1 MKRNRIVLF
10 ILILIATSITLCA
23 ESKEQFINVGNI
35 KIIKPQLITI
45 NREDIT
51 ININKNSEFQVESKY
66 WFKNTDNINL
76 RTTYLFSV
84 DQYASATPRKYLKK
98 IEFIDNY
105 KSSEPSR
112 ATINFKNDSGMNV
125 LREWYAISMLIKK
138 NEEQLLQVDYTF
150 SNPENKDKF
159 TYNFDL
165 VKNFENENVANILI
179 VTINNNSGKEID
191 KLTFQN
197 YEFKKIKGNRYKLAI
212 ADVNLQGNL
221 EIELKK

>member
-1 MKRNRIVLF
+1 
-10 ILILIATSITLCA
+10 
-23 ESKEQFINVGNI
+23 
-35 KIIKPQLITI
+35 
-45 NREDIT
+45 
-51 ININKNSEFQVESKY
+51 
-66 WFKNTDNINL
+66 
-76 RTTYLFSV
+76 
-84 DQYASATPRKYLKK
+84 
-98 IEFIDNY
+98 
-105 KSSEPSR
+105 
-112 ATINFKNDSGMNV
+112 
-125 LREWYAISMLIKK
+125 MLIKK

-197 YEFKKIKGNRYKLAI
+197 YEFKKIKGNKYELAI
-212 ADVNLQGNL
+212 ADVSLQGNL